1 MKATIFIFFVILI
14 VIKAQLDSF
23 THKTC
28 AEYDPIQNS
37 GNAKPAYSK
46 DFCRTL
52 SYDTNNKK
60 CCFFKYK
67 GEDGYNYYHC
77 LELYNSEYLD
87 INNKIKSLN
96 YNVKSLECDSSSYLY
111 GSFLLFLIFLF

>member
-1 MKATIFIFFVILI
+1 MKATILIFFIILI
-14 VIKAQLDSF
+14 IIKAQLEGFIS
-23 THKTC
+23 HKTC
-28 AEYDPIQNS
+28 EAYDPVQS
-37 GNAKPAYSK
+37 GSNAKPAYSK

-52 SYDTNNKK
+52 SYDSNKK

-67 GEDGYNYYHC
+67 GEDGNNYYHC